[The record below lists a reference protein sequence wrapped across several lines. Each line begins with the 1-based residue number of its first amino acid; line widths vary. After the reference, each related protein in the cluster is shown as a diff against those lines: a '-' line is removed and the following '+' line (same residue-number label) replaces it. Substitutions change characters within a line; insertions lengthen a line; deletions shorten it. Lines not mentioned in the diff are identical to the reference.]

1 MQPLVFSAHTELFL
15 SSVFPW
21 LSNQK
26 VQFAKEGRLNWT
38 DIPYRNVK
46 KGEPGVEV
54 VVAGSHEL
62 IFGWIIVFR
71 PLQTLLRFYTFS
83 I

>member
-1 MQPLVFSAHTELFL
+1 MIKQSKGSVLQKKVGLTELIFRTGM
-15 SSVFPW
+15 S
-21 LSNQK
+21 
-26 VQFAKEGRLNWT
+26 
-38 DIPYRNVK
+38 K

-71 PLQTLLRFYTFS
+71 PLQTLPRFYTFS

>member
-1 MQPLVFSAHTELFL
+1 MQKKVGLTELIFRTGM
-15 SSVFPW
+15 S
-21 LSNQK
+21 
-26 VQFAKEGRLNWT
+26 
-38 DIPYRNVK
+38 K